1 MLKCA
6 FTALYLL
13 QVWMDFDQT
22 CVDVLLG
29 GGRERLDF
37 GDTDTP
43 SPPLPPR
50 SRSHKDLE

>member
-1 MLKCA
+1 MLEYA
-6 FTALYLL
+6 LTALYLL

-22 CVDVLLG
+22 CVDILLG

-43 SPPLPPR
+43 SPAPPPMF
-50 SRSHKDLE
+50 KVT